1 MLNQAIVAQLTDVE
15 DAVASASEPALDE
28 LEVRLL
34 VILGKIRTRRDQP
47 LRDLPASRPACAAAQ
62 PPTGG

>member
-1 MLNQAIVAQLTDVE
+1 MLNHAIVAQLQDVE
-15 DAVASASEPALDE
+15 DAVASASEAALDE

-47 LRDLPASRPACAAAQ
+47 IRGLPTSRQADAAVQ
-62 PPTGG
+62 PPTGA

>member
-1 MLNQAIVAQLTDVE
+1 MLNHAIVAQLQDVE
-15 DAVASASEPALDE
+15 DAVASASEAALDE

-47 LRDLPASRPACAAAQ
+47 IRGLPTSHQADAAVQ
-62 PPTGG
+62 PPTGA